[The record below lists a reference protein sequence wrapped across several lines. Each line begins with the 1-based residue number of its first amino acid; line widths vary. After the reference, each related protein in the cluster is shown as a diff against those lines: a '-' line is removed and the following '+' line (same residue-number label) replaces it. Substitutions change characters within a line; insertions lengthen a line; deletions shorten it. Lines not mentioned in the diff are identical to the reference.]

1 MSVKFLDNLDLVGNQ
16 LQNVIL
22 DVKASTPA
30 SLGTGQMYYGAYSG
44 VAGVVIN
51 KGLKGGFHG
60 MLSKALSDVVVP
72 GSLLMNSVGVGVTN
86 AYVMSN
92 SPVTYKTEGWQG
104 DSDAYLEVTANQLF
118 KNDILISSDLIAGVS
133 GTGTTGQLLSS
144 NGVGNGIKWMDAP
157 VSYTKWILT
166 GDTGTQDV
174 LDGNTV
180 KVAGGSNIT
189 TTVAATDTVT
199 VNLAS
204 TINIGSLTASDNVQS
219 SFAGQV
225 TIPTT
230 PVASTDAASK
240 GYVDSVTAGGL
251 IYQGGYNA
259 NTNTPNLET
268 PNPNKILK
276 GWTYTVTA
284 DGLFFTEQVRVG
296 DLLIAEQDA
305 PTALASWTTVQN
317 NIDLASSTQVGI
329 GNVAGTIGGG
339 IFVDYSNGTASL
351 NIATT
356 SLDRATL
363 TLTDSIIVT
372 STSKNNK
379 QATLAELQTAIG
391 GGGGFVKQS
400 EGTVH
405 TIQHDLGTEY
415 VMVEVIDPSDFSTVY
430 ATVTR
435 PDKNVVIVTTAKTA
449 EIIVM
454 VKKVL

>member
-1 MSVKFLDNLDLVGNQ
+1 MAVKFLDNLDLVGNQ

-22 DVKASTPA
+22 DVKASAPA

-104 DSDAYLEVTANQLF
+104 GSDAYLEVTANQLF

-133 GTGTTGQLLSS
+133 GTGTVGQLLSS
-144 NGVGNGIKWMDAP
+144 NGVGNGIKWIEPP

-204 TINIGSLTASDNVQS
+204 TINIGSLTASDNIQS

-240 GYVDSVTAGGL
+240 GYVDSVTDR
-251 IYQGGYNA
+251 
-259 NTNTPNLET
+259 
-268 PNPNKILK
+268 
-276 GWTYTVTA
+276 W
-284 DGLFFTEQVRVG
+284 F
-296 DLLIAEQDA
+296 
-305 PTALASWTTVQN
+305 
-317 NIDLASSTQVGI
+317 NIPRWL
-329 GNVAGTIGGG
+329 
-339 IFVDYSNGTASL
+339 
-351 NIATT
+351 
-356 SLDRATL
+356 
-363 TLTDSIIVT
+363 
-372 STSKNNK
+372 
-379 QATLAELQTAIG
+379 
-391 GGGGFVKQS
+391 
-400 EGTVH
+400 
-405 TIQHDLGTEY
+405 
-415 VMVEVIDPSDFSTVY
+415 
-430 ATVTR
+430 
-435 PDKNVVIVTTAKTA
+435 
-449 EIIVM
+449 
-454 VKKVL
+454 